1 MAGNMT
7 EITREVKLDASEVPA
22 LDESLLQ
29 LSDTERDF
37 LRTAITS
44 DDVELNEKI
53 LEVQKM

>member
-1 MAGNMT
+1 MT

-44 DDVELNEKI
+44 NDVELKEKI